1 MVRHPIRGE
10 ISCADCLGVSKLC
23 AARKKTDSKSRKTA
37 GPAKGAPK
45 KGTTFAKK
53 VANPKLT
60 TADKA
65 VGKKKSASSPKSAYK
80 PVTKTESAPTQ
91 IGTKKPIVGAKPVPK
106 TTSKKGAPA
115 KQLKASKNAT
125 KPLAEKSTPAKSPKA
140 KPKKGIVSV
149 TPTNKPKKIHA
160 PIKSAVKPAAK
171 SSKPVKQGAPKGGK
185 PHGSKKTKPAELVA
199 AQQTTIAP
207 PPKAKKKLPP
217 PPPPSNTNPEIVAKI
232 RSAQAEKELRK
243 DLAQPAPKPSLVPTT
258 PIPMIEK
265 GKDRLVLMVRDA
277 FWLHAHWD
285 ITRHSVDRA
294 RVSIAENWHTAK
306 PILRLIKIDDMA
318 TTSNAETVFRD
329 IEIHGGVRNWYI
341 EVEAPGAS
349 FQMLMGYLTSNGRFY
364 ELARSNIITM
374 PHPGSKEA
382 MDDHWAEIAKNAE
395 KIFAMS
401 GGYSEES
408 NSGDLKEVFEERLKR
423 TMETD
428 VLSQF
433 GSGAEGSLKRNKQF
447 FFNVDAELIVFGN
460 STPDAHVNIAGEP
473 VKVRPDGTFSLRM
486 PFADKRQVLR
496 ISGKSRDG
504 VEEQTV
510 VIAVERNTKVMEP
523 LSLDAD
529 EL

>member
-1 MVRHPIRGE
+1 M
-10 ISCADCLGVSKLC
+10 ST
-23 AARKKTDSKSRKTA
+23 ARKKTDSKNRKS
-37 GPAKGAPK
+37 PAPSKSSKKSPAVAKKPAISKSAASKKTDAKTKPAVKAKPEPKSLPKTKSAQLAPK
-45 KGTTFAKK
+45 SKKPAVAAK
-53 VANPKLT
+53 P
-60 TADKA
+60 TAKPSKQTPKA
-65 VGKKKSASSPKSAYK
+65 VVASKATKPATKNDKLAAGALVVKPTKIHSSPK
-80 PVTKTESAPTQ
+80 P
-91 IGTKKPIVGAKPVPK
+91 
-106 TTSKKGAPA
+106 
-115 KQLKASKNAT
+115 ASKQST
-125 KPLAEKSTPAKSPKA
+125 KNPAKSPEKA
-140 KPKKGIVSV
+140 TKPEKV
-149 TPTNKPKKIHA
+149 TT
-160 PIKSAVKPAAK
+160 
-171 SSKPVKQGAPKGGK
+171 PVAPK
-185 PHGSKKTKPAELVA
+185 PSEPS
-199 AQQTTIAP
+199 
-207 PPKAKKKLPP
+207 PPKAKKKLPAP
-217 PPPPSNTNPEIVAKI
+217 PPTNTNPDIVAKI
-232 RSAQAEKELRK
+232 RSAQAEKEQRK

-306 PILRLIKIDDMA
+306 PVLRLIKIDDMA
-318 TTSNAETVFRD
+318 TTSNAETVYRD
-329 IEIHGGVRNWYI
+329 IEIHGGVRNWYVEI
-341 EVEAPGAS
+341 ETPGAA
-349 FQMLMGYLTSNGRFY
+349 FQVLMGYLTSNGRFY
-364 ELARSNIITM
+364 ELARSNMVTM
-374 PHPGSKEA
+374 PQPGSKDA

-395 KIFAMS
+395 KIFALS

-447 FFNVDAELIVFGN
+447 HFNVEAELVVFGDT
-460 STPDAHVNIAGEP
+460 TPDAHVNIAGEP

-486 PFADKRQVLR
+486 QFPDKRQVLR
-496 ISGKSRDG
+496 VSAKSRDG

-510 VIAVERNTKVMEP
+510 VIAVERNTKIMEP